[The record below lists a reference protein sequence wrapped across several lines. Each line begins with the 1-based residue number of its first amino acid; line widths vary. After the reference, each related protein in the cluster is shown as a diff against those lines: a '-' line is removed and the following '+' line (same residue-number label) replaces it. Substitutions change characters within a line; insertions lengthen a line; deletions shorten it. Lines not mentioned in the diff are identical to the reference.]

1 MDIKRRNKTM
11 EQKQL
16 NWNWSLRFIDFNQQW
31 EATFDANIY
40 PSIFNRET
48 QSFKDYKTAF
58 LWFETKLAEFTRG
71 IDDFT
76 RKLKDQNLMLMK
88 QITEG
93 RSL

>member
-1 MDIKRRNKTM
+1 M

-16 NWNWSLRFIDFNQQW
+16 NWNWSLEYNPLTNKWVAD
-31 EATFDANIY
+31 FDAYNY
-40 PSIFNRET
+40 PTIFNKERKDF
-48 QSFKDYKTAF
+48 SDYKTAF